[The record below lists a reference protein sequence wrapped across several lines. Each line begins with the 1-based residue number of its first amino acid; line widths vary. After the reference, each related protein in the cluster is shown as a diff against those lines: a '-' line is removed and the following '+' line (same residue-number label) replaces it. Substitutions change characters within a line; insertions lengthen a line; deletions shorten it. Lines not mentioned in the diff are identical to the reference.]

1 MLRVLGLVKAAKAW
15 RVTRNRSTDI
25 FDSVVNLVFLYYQ
38 IHFDIYAHFLANTL
52 VLPHSYVC
60 IIPTC
65 GVVFTFDLGCL

>member
-38 IHFDIYAHFLANTL
+38 IHFDIYAHFFGKYVSVAAFVCLDNTNL
-52 VLPHSYVC
+52 RCCVY
-60 IIPTC
+60 
-65 GVVFTFDLGCL
+65 F